1 MAKRFLNGTTENNT
15 VTLLILLITQV
26 ITFFTGG
33 YRLNIVE
40 LNYRL
45 NYRYL
50 ITDAEKYLGA
60 NTLVLIA
67 KVLSSIALAIVVIG
81 IVFALYLLL
90 TKKENNIILSWMLI
104 ISSIIMMIVWILICI
119 FAGGLVMTD
128 IGGLVFIIAGFMSIT
143 FAYTTKEA

>member
-1 MAKRFLNGTTENNT
+1 MAKRFLNGATENNT

-33 YRLNIVE
+33 YRLNIAE

-50 ITDAEKYLGA
+50 ITDAEKYLGT

-104 ISSIIMMIVWILICI
+104 IFLSVIKI
-119 FAGGLVMTD
+119 
-128 IGGLVFIIAGFMSIT
+128 
-143 FAYTTKEA
+143 